1 MGFWG
6 SFSYQ
11 KSSDKKTCNN
21 IQVKIL
27 KPSPNALATTINGA
41 KFPEKL
47 NFPGIT
53 SIFKK
58 KIPLKQAII
67 DQ

>member
-6 SFSYQ
+6 SFSYK
-11 KSSDKKTCNN
+11 KSDRKTCNN

-27 KPSPNALATTINGA
+27 KPSPNALASTLNGA

-47 NFPGIT
+47 NCPGIT
-53 SIFKK
+53 PIFKK

>member
-1 MGFWG
+1 M
-6 SFSYQ
+6 
-11 KSSDKKTCNN
+11 
-21 IQVKIL
+21 QVKIL
-27 KPSPNALATTINGA
+27 KPSPNALASTLNGA

-47 NFPGIT
+47 NCPGIT
-53 SIFKK
+53 PIFKK